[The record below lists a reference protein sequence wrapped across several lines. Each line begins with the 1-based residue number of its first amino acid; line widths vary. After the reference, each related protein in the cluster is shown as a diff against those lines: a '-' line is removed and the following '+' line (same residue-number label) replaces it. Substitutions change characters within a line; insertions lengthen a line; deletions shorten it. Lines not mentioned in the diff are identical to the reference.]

1 MRSPFSSGMLLRFD
15 EPFQGEAKRLEFAE
29 SQAKGQV
36 DLLPTV
42 ERRGFLQLS
51 GARLRLV
58 LQLPTQLERT
68 GIQDGAIQPGLLG
81 DALPRLGFP
90 AFARGTHV
98 LDLQ

>member
-42 ERRGFLQLS
+42 ERRSYGASQADLLQGLH
-51 GARLRLV
+51 RLRGGAGAAGRCEQPRTLTGE
-58 LQLPTQLERT
+58 LPAESVCL
-68 GIQDGAIQPGLLG
+68 I
-81 DALPRLGFP
+81 
-90 AFARGTHV
+90 AR
-98 LDLQ
+98 